1 MSTLYENI
9 KALCDERGIK
19 PGKMCVET
27 HISKGLITDLKMGRK
42 KTVHAETAKKI
53 ADYFGVSV
61 ERVLTGAEK
70 KRPAEGE
77 TLGKDEIQAFQD
89 AAFALQEA
97 IKKLESGEA
106 KATVDAEEIKI
117 ICPID
122 HTEKVIV
129 QPYACINGKR
139 YAQQNN
145 GCENARDCEECQLCM
160 MRAMLRVMKD

>member
-1 MSTLYENI
+1 MGTLYENI
-9 KALCDERGIK
+9 ISLCTEKGIK
-19 PGKMCVET
+19 GGKMCVDLG
-27 HISKGLITDLKMGRK
+27 ISKSLMTKLRDNPARQITSD
-42 KTVHAETAKKI
+42 TAQKI

-70 KRPAEGE
+70 ERPAEGE

-89 AAFALQEA
+89 AALALQEA
-97 IKKLESGEA
+97 VKKLESGEA

-117 ICPID
+117 TCPID
-122 HTEKVIV
+122 HTEQVIV
-129 QPYACINGKR
+129 QPYACINGQR